1 MRNVEVQYELSD
13 VRVCT
18 SELSD
23 KSLDKSHEKKIIQCT
38 VDIKLTNVIV
48 TITLV
53 YLPHSSACRFS
64 NAISLCLHCFSIFL
78 RKVCK

>member
-1 MRNVEVQYELSD
+1 MRNVEVQCEPSD
-13 VRVCT
+13 VCT

-38 VDIKLTNVIV
+38 VDIKRTNV